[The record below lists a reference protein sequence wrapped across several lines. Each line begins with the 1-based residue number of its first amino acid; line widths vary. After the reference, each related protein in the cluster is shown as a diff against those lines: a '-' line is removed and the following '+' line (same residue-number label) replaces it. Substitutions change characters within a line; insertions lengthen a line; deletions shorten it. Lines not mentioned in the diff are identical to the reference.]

1 MWDVQTAYMAQ
12 LDPFALLPEA
22 LARVHLRGIG
32 RQALEMEAWRRP
44 IRQELL
50 DTMAMMDGGAIPD
63 DDHLAGDL
71 AQQVLEKRDDV
82 VRVDGVVLAV
92 EVQLAFW

>member
-1 MWDVQTAYMAQ
+1 MIHISSSPSAGLMT
-12 LDPFALLPEA
+12 PFLWMCLNTP
-22 LARVHLRGIG
+22 VG
-32 RQALEMEAWRRP
+32 RL

-50 DTMAMMDGGAIPD
+50 DAMATMDGSAIPD

-82 VRVDGVVLAV
+82 VRVDGVVLAA
-92 EVQLAFW
+92 EVQLAFWVVINR